1 MYGTLRLLIV
11 IPLVLMLF
19 ACGGNDLLPKV
30 DSQLPEVDPQLP
42 KVDPPSSTVNRQ
54 LSGTVAVGAPVEAT
68 LTIIDREGDTLVVDS
83 DAAGRYSINLE
94 ARPGPYL
101 IRIEPKDSSLPVMY
115 SYASGAGVANA
126 TPFTTLALVLAYQSS
141 LTAAFSDWKIQAD
154 NWQRADL
161 ERALAMI
168 NANFNDE
175 LQAIAAVDPRRF
187 DFFTTE
193 FVADSSG
200 IDAFLDAFT
209 PEVDPATT
217 TYLIRDSS
225 GQRVAFDESVDTTGY
240 YIGAGFVPADTA
252 LWELTWTMNTNGQ
265 GTPIT
270 LPVWLPNDE
279 IPWRREQFDELY
291 WDQLSQLG
299 SSTVTDCSDDP
310 RVSCNVVVTVSR
322 LESDYDITGNGEVG
336 TLITA
341 SVGYDWRISGWVKSG
356 GIQQAID
363 QSYNWALSWRWE
375 RKS

>member
-19 ACGGNDLLPKV
+19 ACGGNDLSPKV
-30 DSQLPEVDPQLP
+30 DSQLP

-83 DAAGRYSINLE
+83 DAEGRYSINLE

-168 NANFNDE
+168 NANFDSE

-217 TYLIRDSS
+217 AYSIRDSS

-310 RVSCNVVVTVSR
+310 SVSCNIVVTVSR
-322 LESDYDITGNGEVG
+322 LESNYDITGNGEVG

-363 QSYNWALSWRWE
+363 QSYNWALSWCWE